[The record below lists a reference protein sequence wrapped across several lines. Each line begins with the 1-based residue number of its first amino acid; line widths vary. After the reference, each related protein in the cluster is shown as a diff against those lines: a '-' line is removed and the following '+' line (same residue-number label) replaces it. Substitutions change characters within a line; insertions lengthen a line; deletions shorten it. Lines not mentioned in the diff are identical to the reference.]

1 MKSNNLLFIDIET
14 VPSQSEW
21 FQKYIAEKHEENPY
35 VRSDKLKWFEEEGR
49 EELIARDIHA
59 GGLNPVTGEV
69 VAVSMARGDND
80 PIVFYRTLEQPE
92 EVLMADVIKYIQ
104 DSGFI
109 TFVGYNVKG
118 FDIPFLAT
126 RQLLLKMNPQSNKLH
141 YARDAQPW
149 NSDVVFDIM
158 QEINGWRSRDNLSF
172 DVICRSV
179 GIEGIKD
186 EMDGSQVWQAMKD
199 GRAEEVANYCRRDV
213 ANTQRLYYH
222 LWS

>member
-1 MKSNNLLFIDIET
+1 MTSNNLLFIDIET
-14 VPSQSEW
+14 VPTQEQW
-21 FQKYIAEKHEENPY
+21 FKDYIAEKHADNPY
-35 VRSDKLKWFEEEGR
+35 TRSDKVAWFDDQGR
-49 EELIARDIHA
+49 EELIARDLHA

-69 VAVSMARGDND
+69 VAVSMARNHDE
-80 PIVFYRTLEQPE
+80 PIVFYRTLEQSE
-92 EVLMADVIKYIQ
+92 KALMADVIEYIQ
-104 DSGFI
+104 SSGFI

-126 RQLLLKMNPQSNKLH
+126 RQVMLRMEKQSNKLH

-172 DVICRSV
+172 DLVCRAV
-179 GIEGIKD
+179 GITGIKD
-186 EMDGSQVWQAMKD
+186 DMDGSQVWQAMQD
-199 GRAEEVANYCRRDV
+199 GRAEDVARYCRNDV